1 MFIDARGAAPRPPTT
16 TLTALPFPATITPI
30 HRSQT
35 HRYARDAPPLQPA
48 HTRVQMQ
55 TGTESE
61 PHPKTAPHVR
71 SSSPSFLCTLRPE
84 TGLLP
89 ASPPPL
95 SPRQRHLFLGLRLT
109 FWSPIFPKHRRR
121 SSRKHQRLFF
131 LPPSDGNCRFSDA
144 AELVL
149 MLPERNASSDG
160 HQPPTPSGRE

>member
-1 MFIDARGAAPRPPTT
+1 MPAARPP
-16 TLTALPFPATITPI
+16 PSFV
-30 HRSQT
+30 
-35 HRYARDAPPLQPA
+35 RYALKR
-48 HTRVQMQ
+48 
-55 TGTESE
+55 GFS
-61 PHPKTAPHVR
+61 PH
-71 SSSPSFLCTLRPE
+71 
-84 TGLLP
+84 
-89 ASPPPL
+89 PPPL

-121 SSRKHQRLFF
+121 SSRKHQRLYF